1 MPWPR
6 SLLRVGVLPLLL
18 SVAGAC
24 ALLGRSGSTLSQDME
39 SHYEQVGR
47 VQAAVV
53 RGDLDAARTPATWLA
68 EHPEHPDVPQ
78 GVKSPMED
86 MRVHARSVVRAV
98 DLTDAARATAEMAA
112 ACGRCHRLAGTGPDP
127 AAWTMAPPGRDA
139 PGQMARHLWAV
150 DRMWEGLVAP
160 SDRLWQQ
167 GATALIDDP
176 LFQEGEETG
185 GPEVARLA
193 REVRDLGVTANGRD
207 ADGRAGVY
215 GRLLTT
221 CVTCHTKMGIS
232 M

>member
-1 MPWPR
+1 MPSLR
-6 SLLRVGVLPLLL
+6 SLVRVGAFPLLL
-18 SVAGAC
+18 AAAGAC
-24 ALLGRSGSTLSQDME
+24 ALLGRSGQSLSQDME
-39 SHYEQVGR
+39 EHYEQVGH
-47 VQAAVV
+47 VQAAIV
-53 RGDLDAARTPATWLA
+53 RGDLDAARAPARWLA

-127 AAWTMAPPGRDA
+127 ATWTMAPPGQGA

-167 GATALIDDP
+167 GVTALIDDP
-176 LFQEGEETG
+176 LFQG
-185 GPEVARLA
+185 GGAAGDADVARLA
-193 REVRDLGVTANGRD
+193 REVHDLGVTANGRD

-221 CVTCHTKMGIS
+221 CVTCHQKMGIS